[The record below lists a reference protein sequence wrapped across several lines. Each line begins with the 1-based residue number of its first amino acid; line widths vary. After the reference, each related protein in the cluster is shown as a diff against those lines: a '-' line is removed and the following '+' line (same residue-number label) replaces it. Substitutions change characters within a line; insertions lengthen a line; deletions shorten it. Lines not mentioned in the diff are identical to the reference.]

1 MTAFF
6 KQLDVDDL
14 HGLAPQITQTHSLQ
28 AKYPWPTEATLKE
41 AEIHLEQRS
50 EVRSGSYQ

>member
-6 KQLDVDDL
+6 KLDVDDL
-14 HGLAPQITQTHSLQ
+14 HGLAPQITQIHSTQ
-28 AKYPWPTEATLKE
+28 AKYLWPTNVAHKE

-50 EVRSGSYQ
+50 EIRSGSYQ